1 MQLGIWV
8 WISSQGAEPG
18 MLMEEPLTEKT
29 WWKYMMEIILW
40 VRLPVRSYMEQ
51 EKIGI
56 HHPETSFY
64 WHKKK
69 ELRSSK

>member
-1 MQLGIWV
+1 
-8 WISSQGAEPG
+8 

-64 WHKKK
+64 
-69 ELRSSK
+69 